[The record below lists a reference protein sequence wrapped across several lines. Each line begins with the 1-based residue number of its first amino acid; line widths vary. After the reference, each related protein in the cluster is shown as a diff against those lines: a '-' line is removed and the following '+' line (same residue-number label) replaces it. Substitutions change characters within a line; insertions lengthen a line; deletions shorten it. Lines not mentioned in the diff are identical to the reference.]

1 MKIFSKRETLAQNMA
16 LMGIMSAINIIIA
29 VVCSLVPWI
38 AIFLILILPLT
49 SVLVEIFCKD
59 KYYPIY
65 ALATFGLALVATL
78 WNMETTIF
86 YVLPSLLTGYIFGL
100 LAKKKIPSIYSI
112 LGSSL
117 IQMGLTL
124 AFIPLINFIFG
135 VDVVL
140 TFKTF
145 FNLADSKNIDVI
157 VPAFIFVISLIQM
170 ALSYIII
177 SEEIKK
183 IGVYPIAQER
193 FQWIYQLVLGIISLS
208 IIGVAFLSLEVA
220 YVLLMISIYLSVFII
235 IDYIS
240 SKYWHILIIFGAGI
254 ILNVII
260 FALYF
265 TKIKEPAGMLLIGV
279 SPLWIAFISTLVSF
293 LKRKPKEIQ

>member
-1 MKIFSKRETLAQNMA
+1 MA

-170 ALSYIII
+170 VLSYIII

-193 FQWIYQLVLGIISLS
+193 FQWIYQLALGIISLS

>member
-1 MKIFSKRETLAQNMA
+1 MA

-145 FNLADSKNIDVI
+145 FNLADSKKIDVI

-193 FQWIYQLVLGIISLS
+193 FQWIYQLALGIISLS

-220 YVLLMISIYLSVFII
+220 YILLMISIYLSVFII
-235 IDYIS
+235 MDYIS

>member
-86 YVLPSLLTGYIFGL
+86 YVLPSLLTGYVFGL

-279 SPLWIAFISTLVSF
+279 FPLWIAFISTLVSF

>member
-145 FNLADSKNIDVI
+145 FNLADSKNVDVI

-193 FQWIYQLVLGIISLS
+193 FQWIYQLALGIISLS

>member
-1 MKIFSKRETLAQNMA
+1 MA

-86 YVLPSLLTGYIFGL
+86 YVLPSLLTGYVFGL

-279 SPLWIAFISTLVSF
+279 FPLWIAFISTLVSF